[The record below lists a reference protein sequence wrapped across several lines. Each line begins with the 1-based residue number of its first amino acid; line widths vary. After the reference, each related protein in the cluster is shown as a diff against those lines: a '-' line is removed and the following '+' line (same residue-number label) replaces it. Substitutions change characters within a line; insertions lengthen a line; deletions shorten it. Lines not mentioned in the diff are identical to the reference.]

1 MRKLLS
7 TLLALSL
14 ALSLGAC
21 AVKVDPTGPDAPKPS
36 QPETPELTFAVG
48 TPLTHES
55 TYTADDG
62 TLLLHTNYELPQLE
76 LRTADGALYEPGAAA
91 TQSAAVAVRDAFNAE
106 MERCY
111 AAVLS
116 NESELAQEARDH
128 YGSDSMS
135 FEYIYYEDELLGEV
149 VYQTDGL
156 ISVLANAYA
165 FYGGAH
171 PNTSTLTWSFDL
183 TTGEFLTL
191 DSLDAQ
197 PSTDSALGESL
208 THTLAMAVLEQIDA
222 QGLSEY
228 YFEDYASYIFDL
240 AANASFYFNGK
251 GLTIVF
257 DPAVIAPYAA
267 SAQKFEI
274 PYSRFY
280 NALDSHTQSLLN
292 VPQDEIIIADYYT
305 TKTLWS
311 WFNMTTPPVDS
322 GAPGITVDGLPLARV
337 TLGDV
342 NTLDELRAQGF
353 KAFYVAIGCQGGR
366 LAGIPGEDAEDVTV
380 AVDFLRE
387 VNSGKIDALPGRTI
401 VVGGGNVAID
411 VARNACRLGSEH
423 VEMFCLESEAQM
435 PASEEERREAIEDGA
450 HISCGWGPK
459 EVHLDE
465 AGRVCGITFKRCTRV
480 FDDEGRFAPEYD
492 ENDLRRVDA
501 DRVIMSIGQSIVWG
515 DLLAGSKVELG
526 RGQGAL
532 ADPQTYQTAEPDIFV
547 GGDVYTGPSFAIDAI
562 AAGHEAAVSIHRFVQ
577 PGSTLT
583 IGRNQRR
590 YTALDRDDV
599 VLESY
604 DNASRE
610 VAHVDREREKA
621 APFSEYVETFT
632 EEQVRA
638 ETARC
643 LGCGAS
649 IVDPNKCIGCGVCTT
664 KCEFDAIHLHRDLP
678 ECSKMVKSEDKFK
691 AILPYMAKREIKIRF
706 AKKEK

>member
-1 MRKLLS
+1 MKKLFASLLTLSLLLS
-7 TLLALSL
+7 LT
-14 ALSLGAC
+14 AC
-21 AVKVDPTGPDAPKPS
+21 GGNGDPTGPDAPKPS

-62 TLLLHTNYELPQLE
+62 TVLLHTNYELPQLE

-191 DSLDAQ
+191 DGLDAQ

-240 AANASFYFNGK
+240 AANASFYFNDK
-251 GLTIVF
+251 GMTITF

-280 NALDSHTQSLLN
+280 NALDSHTQSLLD

-342 NTLDELRAQGF
+342 NTLDELRALLCEH
-353 KAFYVAIGCQGGR
+353 VSEE
-366 LAGIPGEDAEDVTV
+366 LADEW
-380 AVDFLRE
+380 L
-387 VNSGKIDALPGRTI
+387 SGSSLTELNDALY
-401 VVGGGNVAID
+401 VL
-411 VARNACRLGSEH
+411 C
-423 VEMFCLESEAQM
+423 
-435 PASEEERREAIEDGA
+435 
-450 HISCGWGPK
+450 
-459 EVHLDE
+459 
-465 AGRVCGITFKRCTRV
+465 
-480 FDDEGRFAPEYD
+480 
-492 ENDLRRVDA
+492 A
-501 DRVIMSIGQSIVWG
+501 DRGSDITIDTESYLVAWNG
-515 DLLAGSKVELG
+515 DSGELI
-526 RGQGAL
+526 
-532 ADPQTYQTAEPDIFV
+532 QTITRRAWND
-547 GGDVYTGPSFAIDAI
+547 
-562 AAGHEAAVSIHRFVQ
+562 AAGNFVPVPGTETYSYPFTTVNGHAV
-577 PGSTLT
+577 
-583 IGRNQRR
+583 
-590 YTALDRDDV
+590 
-599 VLESY
+599 
-604 DNASRE
+604 
-610 VAHVDREREKA
+610 
-621 APFSEYVETFT
+621 FSAFP
-632 EEQVRA
+632 
-638 ETARC
+638 C
-643 LGCGAS
+643 
-649 IVDPNKCIGCGVCTT
+649 
-664 KCEFDAIHLHRDLP
+664 
-678 ECSKMVKSEDKFK
+678 
-691 AILPYMAKREIKIRF
+691 PY
-706 AKKEK
+706 

>member
-1 MRKLLS
+1 MKKLFAS
-7 TLLALSL
+7 LLALSL

-91 TQSAAVAVRDAFNAE
+91 TQSTAVAVRDAFNAE

-135 FEYIYYEDELLGEV
+135 FEYSYYEDELLGEV

-171 PNTSTLTWSFDL
+171 PNTSTLAWSFDL

-191 DSLDAQ
+191 DGLDAQ

-240 AANASFYFNGK
+240 AANASFYFNDK
-251 GLTIVF
+251 GMTIVF

-274 PYSRFY
+274 PYSHFY
-280 NALDSHTQSLLN
+280 NALDAHTQSLLD

-337 TLGDV
+337 TLRDV
-342 NTLDELRAQGF
+342 NTLDELRALLCEHVSAELADEWLATGRF
-353 KAFYVAIGCQGGR
+353 VESDGALYAAWADRGSDITIDTESYLVAWNGD
-366 LAGIPGEDAEDVTV
+366 AGEIMQTITRREWNDETG
-380 AVDFLRE
+380 DF
-387 VNSGKIDALPGRTI
+387 VP
-401 VVGGGNVAID
+401 VP
-411 VARNACRLGSEH
+411 GSETYYGYPFTTMNRH
-423 VEMFCLESEAQM
+423 A
-435 PASEEERREAIEDGA
+435 
-450 HISCGWGPK
+450 
-459 EVHLDE
+459 
-465 AGRVCGITFKRCTRV
+465 V
-480 FDDEGRFAPEYD
+480 FSAFP
-492 ENDLRRVDA
+492 
-501 DRVIMSIGQSIVWG
+501 
-515 DLLAGSKVELG
+515 
-526 RGQGAL
+526 
-532 ADPQTYQTAEPDIFV
+532 
-547 GGDVYTGPSFAIDAI
+547 
-562 AAGHEAAVSIHRFVQ
+562 
-577 PGSTLT
+577 
-583 IGRNQRR
+583 
-590 YTALDRDDV
+590 
-599 VLESY
+599 
-604 DNASRE
+604 
-610 VAHVDREREKA
+610 
-621 APFSEYVETFT
+621 
-632 EEQVRA
+632 
-638 ETARC
+638 C
-643 LGCGAS
+643 
-649 IVDPNKCIGCGVCTT
+649 
-664 KCEFDAIHLHRDLP
+664 
-678 ECSKMVKSEDKFK
+678 
-691 AILPYMAKREIKIRF
+691 PY
-706 AKKEK
+706 

>member
-1 MRKLLS
+1 MKKLLS

-171 PNTSTLTWSFDL
+171 PNTSTLAWSFDL

-191 DSLDAQ
+191 DGLDAQ

-240 AANASFYFNGK
+240 AANASFYFNDK
-251 GLTIVF
+251 GMTIVF

-280 NALDSHTQSLLN
+280 NALDAHTQSLLD

-342 NTLDELRAQGF
+342 NTLDELRALLCEHVSAELADEWLATGRF
-353 KAFYVAIGCQGGR
+353 VESDGALYAAWADRGSDITIDTESYLVAWNGD
-366 LAGIPGEDAEDVTV
+366 AGEIMQTITRREWNDETG
-380 AVDFLRE
+380 DF
-387 VNSGKIDALPGRTI
+387 VP
-401 VVGGGNVAID
+401 VP
-411 VARNACRLGSEH
+411 GSETYYGYPFTTMNRH
-423 VEMFCLESEAQM
+423 A
-435 PASEEERREAIEDGA
+435 
-450 HISCGWGPK
+450 
-459 EVHLDE
+459 
-465 AGRVCGITFKRCTRV
+465 V
-480 FDDEGRFAPEYD
+480 FSAFP
-492 ENDLRRVDA
+492 
-501 DRVIMSIGQSIVWG
+501 
-515 DLLAGSKVELG
+515 
-526 RGQGAL
+526 
-532 ADPQTYQTAEPDIFV
+532 
-547 GGDVYTGPSFAIDAI
+547 
-562 AAGHEAAVSIHRFVQ
+562 
-577 PGSTLT
+577 
-583 IGRNQRR
+583 
-590 YTALDRDDV
+590 
-599 VLESY
+599 
-604 DNASRE
+604 
-610 VAHVDREREKA
+610 
-621 APFSEYVETFT
+621 
-632 EEQVRA
+632 
-638 ETARC
+638 C
-643 LGCGAS
+643 
-649 IVDPNKCIGCGVCTT
+649 
-664 KCEFDAIHLHRDLP
+664 
-678 ECSKMVKSEDKFK
+678 
-691 AILPYMAKREIKIRF
+691 PY
-706 AKKEK
+706 

>member
-14 ALSLGAC
+14 ALSLTAC
-21 AVKVDPTGPDAPKPS
+21 GSNGDPTGPDASKPS

-91 TQSAAVAVRDAFNAE
+91 TQSTAVAVRDAFNAE

-191 DSLDAQ
+191 DNLDAQ

-240 AANASFYFNGK
+240 AANASFYFNDK
-251 GLTIVF
+251 GMTIVF

-280 NALDSHTQSLLN
+280 NALDAHTQSLLD

-322 GAPGITVDGLPLARV
+322 GAPGITVDGLDLARV
-337 TLGDV
+337 TLRDV
-342 NTLDELRAQGF
+342 NTLDELRALL
-353 KAFYVAIGCQGGR
+353 C
-366 LAGIPGEDAEDVTV
+366 
-380 AVDFLRE
+380 
-387 VNSGKIDALPGRTI
+387 
-401 VVGGGNVAID
+401 
-411 VARNACRLGSEH
+411 EH
-423 VEMFCLESEAQM
+423 VSAELADEWLATGRFVES
-435 PASEEERREAIEDGA
+435 DGA
-450 HISCGWGPK
+450 LYAAW
-459 EVHLDE
+459 
-465 AGRVCGITFKRCTRV
+465 
-480 FDDEGRFAPEYD
+480 
-492 ENDLRRVDA
+492 A
-501 DRVIMSIGQSIVWG
+501 DRGSDITIMGDEMEVTIIGSSGILTQHITRG
-515 DLLAGSKVELG
+515 DWSDDAQAFVPT
-526 RGQGAL
+526 
-532 ADPQTYQTAEPDIFV
+532 DTVDTYEYPFTLV
-547 GGDVYTGPSFAIDAI
+547 N
-562 AAGHEAAVSIHRFVQ
+562 GHAV
-577 PGSTLT
+577 
-583 IGRNQRR
+583 
-590 YTALDRDDV
+590 
-599 VLESY
+599 
-604 DNASRE
+604 
-610 VAHVDREREKA
+610 
-621 APFSEYVETFT
+621 FSAFP
-632 EEQVRA
+632 
-638 ETARC
+638 C
-643 LGCGAS
+643 
-649 IVDPNKCIGCGVCTT
+649 
-664 KCEFDAIHLHRDLP
+664 
-678 ECSKMVKSEDKFK
+678 
-691 AILPYMAKREIKIRF
+691 PY
-706 AKKEK
+706 

>member
-1 MRKLLS
+1 MKKLFAS
-7 TLLALSL
+7 LLALSL

-21 AVKVDPTGPDAPKPS
+21 AVKVDPTGPDTPKPS

-91 TQSAAVAVRDAFNAE
+91 TQSTAVAVRDAFNAE

-135 FEYIYYEDELLGEV
+135 FEYSYYEDELLGEV

-171 PNTSTLTWSFDL
+171 PNTSTLAWSFDL

-191 DSLDAQ
+191 DGLDAQ

-240 AANASFYFNGK
+240 AANASFYFNDK
-251 GLTIVF
+251 GMTIVF

-274 PYSRFY
+274 PYSHFY

-342 NTLDELRAQGF
+342 NTLDELRALLCEHVSAELADEWLATGRF
-353 KAFYVAIGCQGGR
+353 VESDGALYAAWADRGSDITIDTESYLVAWNGD
-366 LAGIPGEDAEDVTV
+366 AGEIMQTITRREWNDETG
-380 AVDFLRE
+380 DF
-387 VNSGKIDALPGRTI
+387 VP
-401 VVGGGNVAID
+401 VP
-411 VARNACRLGSEH
+411 GSETYYAYPFTTMNRH
-423 VEMFCLESEAQM
+423 A
-435 PASEEERREAIEDGA
+435 
-450 HISCGWGPK
+450 
-459 EVHLDE
+459 
-465 AGRVCGITFKRCTRV
+465 V
-480 FDDEGRFAPEYD
+480 FSAFP
-492 ENDLRRVDA
+492 
-501 DRVIMSIGQSIVWG
+501 
-515 DLLAGSKVELG
+515 
-526 RGQGAL
+526 
-532 ADPQTYQTAEPDIFV
+532 
-547 GGDVYTGPSFAIDAI
+547 
-562 AAGHEAAVSIHRFVQ
+562 
-577 PGSTLT
+577 
-583 IGRNQRR
+583 
-590 YTALDRDDV
+590 
-599 VLESY
+599 
-604 DNASRE
+604 
-610 VAHVDREREKA
+610 
-621 APFSEYVETFT
+621 
-632 EEQVRA
+632 
-638 ETARC
+638 C
-643 LGCGAS
+643 
-649 IVDPNKCIGCGVCTT
+649 
-664 KCEFDAIHLHRDLP
+664 
-678 ECSKMVKSEDKFK
+678 
-691 AILPYMAKREIKIRF
+691 PY
-706 AKKEK
+706 

>member
-1 MRKLLS
+1 MKKLFAS
-7 TLLALSL
+7 LLALSL

-91 TQSAAVAVRDAFNAE
+91 TQSTAVAVRDAFNAE

-135 FEYIYYEDELLGEV
+135 FEYSYYEDELLGEV

-191 DSLDAQ
+191 DGLDAQ

-240 AANASFYFNGK
+240 AANASFYFNDK
-251 GLTIVF
+251 GMTIVF

-280 NALDSHTQSLLN
+280 NALDAHTQSLLD

-342 NTLDELRAQGF
+342 NTLDELRALLCEHVSAELADEWLATGRF
-353 KAFYVAIGCQGGR
+353 VESDGALYAAWADRGSDITIDTESYLVAWNGD
-366 LAGIPGEDAEDVTV
+366 AGEIMQTITRREWNDETG
-380 AVDFLRE
+380 DF
-387 VNSGKIDALPGRTI
+387 VP
-401 VVGGGNVAID
+401 VP
-411 VARNACRLGSEH
+411 GSETYYAYP
-423 VEMFCLESEAQM
+423 F
-435 PASEEERREAIEDGA
+435 
-450 HISCGWGPK
+450 
-459 EVHLDE
+459 
-465 AGRVCGITFKRCTRV
+465 ITMNRHAV
-480 FDDEGRFAPEYD
+480 F
-492 ENDLRRVDA
+492 
-501 DRVIMSIGQSIVWG
+501 S
-515 DLLAGSKVELG
+515 
-526 RGQGAL
+526 
-532 ADPQTYQTAEPDIFV
+532 
-547 GGDVYTGPSFAIDAI
+547 SF
-562 AAGHEAAVSIHRFVQ
+562 
-577 PGSTLT
+577 P
-583 IGRNQRR
+583 
-590 YTALDRDDV
+590 
-599 VLESY
+599 
-604 DNASRE
+604 
-610 VAHVDREREKA
+610 
-621 APFSEYVETFT
+621 
-632 EEQVRA
+632 
-638 ETARC
+638 C
-643 LGCGAS
+643 
-649 IVDPNKCIGCGVCTT
+649 
-664 KCEFDAIHLHRDLP
+664 
-678 ECSKMVKSEDKFK
+678 
-691 AILPYMAKREIKIRF
+691 PY
-706 AKKEK
+706 

>member
-1 MRKLLS
+1 MKKLFAS
-7 TLLALSL
+7 LLALSL

-91 TQSAAVAVRDAFNAE
+91 TQSAAVAVRDAFNTE

-240 AANASFYFNGK
+240 AANASFYFNDK
-251 GLTIVF
+251 GMTIVF

-280 NALDSHTQSLLN
+280 NALDSHTQSLLD
-292 VPQDEIIIADYYT
+292 VPQDEIILADYYT

-322 GAPGITVDGLPLARV
+322 GAPGITMDGLPLARV
-337 TLGDV
+337 TLRDV
-342 NTLDELRAQGF
+342 NTLDELRALLCEHVSAELADEWLATGRF
-353 KAFYVAIGCQGGR
+353 VESDGALYAAWADRGSDITIDTESYLVAWNGD
-366 LAGIPGEDAEDVTV
+366 AGEIMQTITRREWNDETG
-380 AVDFLRE
+380 DF
-387 VNSGKIDALPGRTI
+387 VP
-401 VVGGGNVAID
+401 VP
-411 VARNACRLGSEH
+411 GSETYYGYPFTTMNRH
-423 VEMFCLESEAQM
+423 A
-435 PASEEERREAIEDGA
+435 
-450 HISCGWGPK
+450 
-459 EVHLDE
+459 
-465 AGRVCGITFKRCTRV
+465 V
-480 FDDEGRFAPEYD
+480 FSAFP
-492 ENDLRRVDA
+492 
-501 DRVIMSIGQSIVWG
+501 
-515 DLLAGSKVELG
+515 
-526 RGQGAL
+526 
-532 ADPQTYQTAEPDIFV
+532 
-547 GGDVYTGPSFAIDAI
+547 
-562 AAGHEAAVSIHRFVQ
+562 
-577 PGSTLT
+577 
-583 IGRNQRR
+583 
-590 YTALDRDDV
+590 
-599 VLESY
+599 
-604 DNASRE
+604 
-610 VAHVDREREKA
+610 
-621 APFSEYVETFT
+621 
-632 EEQVRA
+632 
-638 ETARC
+638 C
-643 LGCGAS
+643 
-649 IVDPNKCIGCGVCTT
+649 
-664 KCEFDAIHLHRDLP
+664 
-678 ECSKMVKSEDKFK
+678 
-691 AILPYMAKREIKIRF
+691 PY
-706 AKKEK
+706 